1 MSGSALSR
9 LLGAAAISALV
20 LATPLSA
27 QTSTPLPDSAS
38 RDADAPCDSSAI
50 KTPVRSGSVIISVA
64 LHGSPWV
71 RVPKSYA
78 ELLLEEIATR
88 VVLPTPLLLPVF
100 GGVFADTSDDAGGR
114 RGRAELTT
122 PTAAL
127 QFRLTLR
134 RDGSLVW
141 LDQTQRS
148 LSPALDGALENAI
161 RQADSAR
168 ALPLVPK
175 KLRGDTVVMFI
186 TLTAGDKAE
195 AGARPLARAQVPVV
209 RLTSP
214 VRPRGDNSAFRY
226 PEALRRAGVPGEVL
240 LQFVVDQTGRPVA
253 GTYRIVRATYAEF
266 ADAVLEVLPTYR
278 FAPARVGECPVM
290 QLVQT
295 PFAFNISR

>member
-27 QTSTPLPDSAS
+27 QTSTPLLDSTS

-78 ELLLEEIATR
+78 ELLLEEIASR
-88 VVLPTPLLLPVF
+88 VALPTPLFLPVF
-100 GGVFADTSDDAGGR
+100 GGAPDAVGR
-114 RGRAELTT
+114 RDRAKLTA

-168 ALPLVPK
+168 TLPPVPK
-175 KLRGDTVVMFI
+175 ELRGDTVVMFI
-186 TLTAGDKAE
+186 TLSAGDKAE
-195 AGARPLARAQVPVV
+195 AGARPIARAQVPVV

-214 VRPRGDNSAFRY
+214 VRPRSGNPPYRY
-226 PEALRRAGVPGEVL
+226 PQALRMAGVTGEVL
-240 LQFVVDQTGRPVA
+240 LQFVVDQSGRPVP
-253 GTYRIVRATYAEF
+253 GTYRIVSASHAEF
-266 ADAVLEVLPTYR
+266 AAALLEVLPTHR
-278 FAPARVGECPVM
+278 FTPARVGDCPVM
-290 QLVQT
+290 QLVQA
-295 PFAFNISR
+295 PFSFNLSR